1 MPVISKFRPSVIVV
15 AIRFSLAMAVAFL
28 VTVVSPSIPVR
39 LLRSDWQYGFADT
52 IRTGTPLAILSV
64 AFLLLALSL
73 NFQTVT
79 SGLYFKLVR
88 RICGWIAI
96 GYFLLIPLQAVAG
109 YFELQRLDFKERS
122 ELLAASD
129 VLNRVAQ
136 ADTPERLKA
145 VIASVPALAQQL
157 AAQPNALEDFNQAR
171 ANLLRNGRANFDKFK
186 VAINQKISSGYRRFW
201 LLLIQNSLIL
211 GAYGWAFSAFGSEL
225 RMGRMSGSRQESLND
240 LL

>member
-1 MPVISKFRPSVIVV
+1 VLTNSRSSVV
-15 AIRFSLAMAVAFL
+15 AISIRFSIALAAAFL
-28 VTVVSPSIPVR
+28 VTVVAPSIPVR
-39 LLRSDWQYGFADT
+39 LLRYDWQYGFADT

-73 NFQTVT
+73 NYQTVA
-79 SGLYFKLVR
+79 SGRYFKIVR

-96 GYFLLIPLQAVAG
+96 GYFLQIPWQAAAG
-109 YFELQRLDFKERS
+109 YFELQRLDFKDRS

-157 AAQPNALEDFNQAR
+157 TAQPNALENFSQGR
-171 ANLLRNGRANFDKFK
+171 ANLLRNGRANLDKFK
-186 VAINQKISSGYRRFW
+186 IAINQKIASAYKRFW
-201 LLLIQNSLIL
+201 LLLIQNALIL
-211 GAYGWAFSAFGSEL
+211 GAYGWAFSALGSEL
-225 RMGRMSGSRQESLND
+225 GKGRLSRSGQKSLND
-240 LL
+240 LP